1 MDASMTVTWVVAFV
15 LLAVTVTG
23 LARRAGWS
31 APVPLVAVGAAISF
45 VPGIPP
51 VQVQPEF
58 VLYGV
63 LPPLLYAAAF
73 GTSAFDIRKHRD
85 TILLLSVGLVVVT
98 AFTVGWMTFVLL
110 PAIGFAAA
118 FALAAVVA
126 PTDASAVTAIAGRLQ
141 LPHRVVT
148 VLDGESLLNDA
159 VALVLL
165 NSAIVVIA
173 ATPGPMP
180 VAAELAVAVV
190 AGAGIGLAVG
200 WVIARVRRRLASP
213 VLDTSLALI
222 TPYLAFIAAQA
233 IHGSGVLAVV
243 IAALYL
249 GSRSPVVQSA
259 EARVAEAVNWRT
271 ASFLVENA
279 VFLFI
284 GLNAAGII
292 SGATANDLIGFWG
305 TVALCAAVIGALYV
319 TRFVFI
325 FAMVGMFK
333 NGPRYMRGQDLRW
346 KNAAVISIANVRGV
360 VTLAAIFLLPPET
373 PSRELLQLVAFVV
386 VVVSLLTGLV
396 LPPLI
401 RALRFGP
408 PESTQDFADW
418 QRLMAQAQT
427 SGLNR
432 LEAEVTDKDHRRV
445 VDQLRID
452 ATLISESI
460 EHETDHGGEPL
471 LSTYQRL
478 RRIMID
484 AERQY
489 VVTARAEHRCTETV
503 VIAALRAI
511 DSEEIV
517 LRSAPHEIAAPPSP
531 RNTDE
536 TSAPQQRGARRSRR
550 DDTTGRSRS

>member
-1 MDASMTVTWVVAFV
+1 MDAAMTVTWAVAFV
-15 LLAVTVTG
+15 LLAVTITG

-31 APVPLVAVGAAISF
+31 APVLLVAVGAGISF
-45 VPGIPP
+45 IPGIPA
-51 VQVQPEF
+51 VQVEPEF
-58 VLYGV
+58 ILYGV

-98 AFTVGWMTFVLL
+98 AFAVGWITFLL
-110 PAIGFAAA
+110 HPAIGFAAA
-118 FALAAVVA
+118 FALAAVIA

-148 VLDGESLLNDA
+148 VLEGESLLNDA

-173 ATPGPMP
+173 ATPGTMP
-180 VAAELAVAVV
+180 VAAELGMAVV
-190 AGAGIGLAVG
+190 AGAGIGLGVG
-200 WVIARVRRRLASP
+200 WVLARVRRQLTSP

-222 TPYLAFIAAQA
+222 TPYLAFIAAEA

-249 GSRSPVVQSA
+249 GCRSPVVQSA
-259 EARVAEAVNWRT
+259 EARIAEAVNWRT

-292 SGATANDLIGFWG
+292 RGAVTNDLVGFWG
-305 TVALCAAVIGALYV
+305 TVGLCVAVIGALYA
-319 TRFVFI
+319 TRFLFI
-325 FAMVGMFK
+325 FTMVGIFK
-333 NGPRYMRGQDLRW
+333 HGPRYTRGQDLRW
-346 KNAAVISIANVRGV
+346 KNAAIISSANVRGV

-373 PSRELLQLVAFVV
+373 PGRELLQLVAFVV
-386 VVVSLLTGLV
+386 VVVSLVTGLL
-396 LPPLI
+396 LPRLF

-408 PESTQDFADW
+408 PESTQEFTDW
-418 QRLMAQAQT
+418 QLLMAQAQA

-432 LEAEVTDKDHRRV
+432 LEAEVTDQDHRRV
-445 VDQLRID
+445 VDQLRTD

-471 LSTYQRL
+471 LVTYRRL

-489 VVTARAEHRCTETV
+489 VINAREQRRCSETV
-503 VIAALRAI
+503 VAAALRAI
-511 DSEEIV
+511 DSEELV
-517 LRSAPHEIAAPPSP
+517 LRSAPHDTTTPATHPTTHEPAAPTHPRARSP
-531 RNTDE
+531 R
-536 TSAPQQRGARRSRR
+536 RVR
-550 DDTTGRSRS
+550 TTGGKPS

>member
-1 MDASMTVTWVVAFV
+1 MEPAMTVTWVVAFV
-15 LLAVTVTG
+15 LLAVAVTG
-23 LARRAGWS
+23 LARRANWS
-31 APVPLVAVGAAISF
+31 APILLVAVGAVISF
-45 VPGIPP
+45 IPGIPA

-58 VLYGV
+58 ILYGV
-63 LPPLLYAAAF
+63 LPPLLFAAAF
-73 GTSAFDIRKHRD
+73 GTSAIDIRKHRD

-98 AFTVGWMTFVLL
+98 AFTVGWVTFLLL
-110 PAIGFAAA
+110 PVIGFAAA

-141 LPHRVVT
+141 LPHRIVT
-148 VLDGESLLNDA
+148 VLEGESLLNDA

-173 ATPGPMP
+173 ATPGSMP
-180 VAAELAVAVV
+180 VAAELGVAVV
-190 AGAGIGLAVG
+190 AGAGLGLAVG
-200 WVIARVRRRLASP
+200 WLIAQVRRRLTSP

-222 TPYLAFIAAQA
+222 TPYLAFIAAEA

-243 IAALYL
+243 VAALYL
-249 GSRSPVVQSA
+249 GYRSPVVQSA

-292 SGATANDLIGFWG
+292 RGAVRNDLIGFWG
-305 TVALCAAVIGALYV
+305 TVGLCAAVIGTLYV
-319 TRFVFI
+319 TRFLFI
-325 FAMVGMFK
+325 FTMVGLFK
-333 NGPRYMRGQDLRW
+333 NGPRYTRGQDLRW
-346 KNAAVISIANVRGV
+346 KNAAVISTANVRGV

-373 PSRELLQLVAFVV
+373 PGRELLQLVAFVV
-386 VVVSLLTGLV
+386 VVVSLLTGLI

-408 PESTQDFADW
+408 PESTQEFTDW
-418 QRLMAQAQT
+418 QRLMAQAQA

-432 LEAEVTDKDHRRV
+432 LEAEVTDTDHRRV
-445 VDQLRID
+445 LDQLRID
-452 ATLISESI
+452 ASLISESI
-460 EHETDHGGEPL
+460 EFETEGNCEPL
-471 LSTYQRL
+471 LVAYRRL

-489 VVTARAEHRCTETV
+489 VITARAQRRCSETV
-503 VIAALRAI
+503 VAAALRAI
-511 DSEEIV
+511 DSEDLV
-517 LRSAPHEIAAPPSP
+517 RS
-531 RNTDE
+531 
-536 TSAPQQRGARRSRR
+536 
-550 DDTTGRSRS
+550 